1 MYLEKGLGIIDWPYF
16 LPTHFESTN
25 KLRVFRSSALGG
37 LLSASNGGRRLELI
51 GDCACVLLSLK
62 QPSSTSSGDHG
73 EVALAS
79 FLS

>member
-51 GDCACVLLSLK
+51 GDCACVLLSLLNLIGG
-62 QPSSTSSGDHG
+62 THG

>member
-51 GDCACVLLSLK
+51 GDCACVLLSLNPP
-62 QPSSTSSGDHG
+62 QPHRGDHG

>member
-51 GDCACVLLSLK
+51 GDCACVLLSLLNLMAG
-62 QPSSTSSGDHG
+62 THG